1 MQSSHRSE
9 SLQIFLARS
18 RFSYDTCDSGGD
30 CTMKFFLDTANIE
43 EIRNVAEYG
52 LIDGVTTNPSL
63 VSKEGRPF
71 KDILLEITQ
80 IVDGPISAEVVST
93 DAAGILKEAHE
104 LAKLHSNIVVK
115 VPMIKEGMKALKQ
128 LTKDGIRTNI
138 TLIFNCNQAL
148 IAAKLGATYVS
159 PFVGRFDDIS
169 EVGMNLV
176 ADLVQIF
183 ENYAFPTQILVASCR
198 NPLHIREAAL
208 LGAHVA
214 TMPFKVLEQLMN
226 HPLTDIG
233 LERFLKDW
241 EKVKAL
247 KQ

>member
-1 MQSSHRSE
+1 
-9 SLQIFLARS
+9 
-18 RFSYDTCDSGGD
+18 
-30 CTMKFFLDTANIE
+30 MKFFLDTANID
-43 EIRNVAEYG
+43 EIRNAAEYG

-93 DAAGILKEAHE
+93 DANGILKEAYE

-128 LTKDGIRTNI
+128 LSKDGVRTNI

>member
-1 MQSSHRSE
+1 
-9 SLQIFLARS
+9 
-18 RFSYDTCDSGGD
+18 
-30 CTMKFFLDTANIE
+30 MKFFLDTANIE
-43 EIRNVAEYG
+43 EIRNAAEYG

-71 KDILLEITQ
+71 KEILLEIARL
-80 IVDGPISAEVVST
+80 VDGPISAEVVST
-93 DAAGILKEAHE
+93 DAAGILKEAYE

-128 LTKDGIRTNI
+128 LSRDGIRTNI

-159 PFVGRFDDIS
+159 PFVGRFDDVS
-169 EVGMNLV
+169 EVGMSLI
-176 ADLVQIF
+176 ADLVKIF
-183 ENYAFPTQILVASCR
+183 QNYSFSTQILVASCR

-214 TMPFKVLEQLMN
+214 TMPFKVLEQLMK

-241 EKVKAL
+241 EKVPKTL
-247 KQ
+247 QK

>member
-1 MQSSHRSE
+1 
-9 SLQIFLARS
+9 
-18 RFSYDTCDSGGD
+18 
-30 CTMKFFLDTANIE
+30 MKFFLDTANID
-43 EIRNVAEYG
+43 EIRDAAAYG

-63 VSKEGRPF
+63 VSKEKRPF
-71 KDILLEITQ
+71 KEILLEIAD

-93 DAAGILKEAHE
+93 DADGILREAYD
-104 LAKLHSNIVVK
+104 LAKLHRNIVIK

-128 LTKDGIRTNI
+128 LSKDGIRTNV
-138 TLIFNCNQAL
+138 TLIFGCNQAL

-159 PFVGRFDDIS
+159 PFVGRFDDVS

-176 ADLVQIF
+176 ADIVRIF
-183 ENYAFPTQILVASCR
+183 ANYEFPTEVLVASCR

-214 TMPFKVLEQLMN
+214 TMPYKVLEQLLE

-241 EKVKAL
+241 EKVPATAQK
-247 KQ
+247 

>member
-1 MQSSHRSE
+1 
-9 SLQIFLARS
+9 
-18 RFSYDTCDSGGD
+18 
-30 CTMKFFLDTANIE
+30 MKFFLDTANIE
-43 EIRNVAEYG
+43 EIRNAAEYG

-63 VSKEGRPF
+63 VSKEGRSF
-71 KDILLEITQ
+71 KEILLEITK
-80 IVDGPISAEVVST
+80 IIDGPISAEVVST
-93 DAAGILKEAHE
+93 DAEGILREAHD
-104 LAKLHSNIVVK
+104 LAMLHSNIVIK

-128 LTKDGIRTNI
+128 LSKDGIRTNV

-159 PFVGRFDDIS
+159 PFVGRFDDVS
-169 EVGMNLV
+169 EVGMNLI
-176 ADLVQIF
+176 ADLVKIF
-183 ENYAFPTQILVASCR
+183 SNYQFPTQILVASCR

-214 TMPFKVLEQLMN
+214 TMPYKVLEQLLK

-241 EKVKAL
+241 EKVPKI
-247 KQ
+247 

>member
-1 MQSSHRSE
+1 
-9 SLQIFLARS
+9 
-18 RFSYDTCDSGGD
+18 
-30 CTMKFFLDTANIE
+30 MKFFLDTANIE
-43 EIRNVAEYG
+43 EIRNAAEYG

-63 VSKEGRPF
+63 VSKEGRAF
-71 KDILLEITQ
+71 KDILLEIAQ

-93 DAAGILKEAHE
+93 DASGMLREARE
-104 LAKLHSNIVVK
+104 LAKLHKNIVVK

-128 LTKDGIRTNI
+128 LSQDGIRTNI

-159 PFVGRFDDIS
+159 PFVGRIDDTS
-169 EVGMNLV
+169 HVGMDLV
-176 ADLVQIF
+176 SELVQIF
-183 ENYAFPTQILVASCR
+183 SNYKFETQILVASCR

-208 LGAHVA
+208 MGAHVA
-214 TMPFKVLEQLMN
+214 TMPYKVLEQLLK

-241 EKVKAL
+241 EKVPKTV
-247 KQ
+247 

>member
-1 MQSSHRSE
+1 
-9 SLQIFLARS
+9 
-18 RFSYDTCDSGGD
+18 
-30 CTMKFFLDTANIE
+30 MKFFLDTANIE
-43 EIRNVAEYG
+43 EIRNAAEYG

-63 VSKEGRPF
+63 VSKEGRTF

-93 DAAGILKEAHE
+93 EASGILREAYE
-104 LAKLHSNIVVK
+104 LAKLHKNIVVK
-115 VPMIKEGMKALKQ
+115 IPMIKEGMKALRQ
-128 LTKDGIRTNI
+128 LSRDGIRTNV
-138 TLIFNCNQAL
+138 TLVFNCNQAL

-159 PFVGRFDDIS
+159 PFVGRLDDVS
-169 EVGMNLV
+169 EVGMNLIS
-176 ADLVQIF
+176 DLVTIF
-183 ENYAFPTQILVASCR
+183 SNYHFSTQILVASCR

-214 TMPFKVLEQLMN
+214 TMPFKVLEQLLR

-241 EKVKAL
+241 EKVPKTVRV
-247 KQ
+247 

>member
-1 MQSSHRSE
+1 
-9 SLQIFLARS
+9 
-18 RFSYDTCDSGGD
+18 
-30 CTMKFFLDTANIE
+30 MKFFLDTANID
-43 EIRNVAEYG
+43 EIRNAADYG

-71 KDILLEITQ
+71 KDVILEITK

-93 DAAGILKEAHE
+93 DANGMLKEANE
-104 LAKLHSNIVVK
+104 LAKLHDNIVIK
-115 VPMIKEGMKALKQ
+115 IPMIKEGMKALKQ
-128 LTKDGIRTNI
+128 LSKDGIKTNV

-169 EVGMNLV
+169 EVGMDLV
-176 ADLVQIF
+176 ADMVQIF
-183 ENYAFPTQILVASCR
+183 ENYAFATEILVASCR

-208 LGAHVA
+208 LGADVA
-214 TMPFKVLEQLMN
+214 TMPYKVLEQLMN

-247 KQ
+247 KS

>member
-1 MQSSHRSE
+1 
-9 SLQIFLARS
+9 
-18 RFSYDTCDSGGD
+18 
-30 CTMKFFLDTANIE
+30 MKFFLDTANID
-43 EIRNVAEYG
+43 EIRHAAEYG

-63 VSKEGRPF
+63 VSKEARPF
-71 KDILLEITQ
+71 KDIILEITK

-93 DAAGILKEAHE
+93 DAAGMLKEAYE
-104 LAKLHSNIVVK
+104 LAKLHENIVVK
-115 VPMIKEGMKALKQ
+115 IPMIKEGMKALKQ
-128 LTKDGIRTNI
+128 LSKDGIKTNV
-138 TLIFNCNQAL
+138 TLVFNSNQAL

-169 EVGMNLV
+169 EVGMDLV

-183 ENYAFPTQILVASCR
+183 ENYAFATEILVASCR
-198 NPLHIREAAL
+198 NPLHIRDSAL
-208 LGAHVA
+208 LGADVV

-241 EKVKAL
+241 EKVKGL
-247 KQ
+247 KP

>member
-1 MQSSHRSE
+1 
-9 SLQIFLARS
+9 
-18 RFSYDTCDSGGD
+18 
-30 CTMKFFLDTANIE
+30 MKFFLDTANIE
-43 EIRNVAEYG
+43 EIRNAAEYG

-63 VSKEGRPF
+63 VSREGRPF
-71 KDILLEITQ
+71 KEILLEIARL
-80 IVDGPISAEVVST
+80 VDGPISAEVVST
-93 DAAGILKEAHE
+93 DADGILREAYE

-128 LTKDGIRTNI
+128 LSKDGIRTNI

-169 EVGMNLV
+169 EVGMSLI
-176 ADLVQIF
+176 ADLVKIF
-183 ENYAFPTQILVASCR
+183 QNYNFATQILVASCR

-214 TMPFKVLEQLMN
+214 TMPFKVLEQLMK

-241 EKVKAL
+241 GKMPKTI
-247 KQ
+247 